1 MTHRI
6 KYMFSTGKSL
16 FRALRLALIACSF
29 VLLLASSGAT
39 PLQETQAP
47 SSIPAGRRAE
57 TVAIITVEGAIDAI
71 TRHSIER
78 RLNQVK
84 AQNIDAVVLE
94 IDTPGGDLV
103 ATLEILYLLRTI
115 APANTVAWVS
125 PKAFSAGTIIA
136 LATREILVDP
146 NGVFGDAAPIQ
157 GMPVIGLRQ
166 MAPAERA
173 KVEAPLL
180 SELVHE
186 ARRHGWDEK
195 LVQAF
200 VAVDVELWLIQNKET
215 GERLFIDAK
224 DHRLIFGEE
233 PERSRL
239 ERLPPAPGRD
249 PNTGFLPGANMDSSE
264 GPPPPLEQR
273 AEDIDSVQNLPSSR
287 PSPSELVASE
297 WKVLGQIVSK
307 DELLV
312 LRADEAEAYG
322 LSSGK
327 AANDADIKAFF
338 GAKTVIRLN
347 ESWSESMVRFLTL
360 WPVRGVLI
368 VVMLVGFFLEMAAP
382 GPGVFGAIAVAAL
395 AVLLAAP
402 LMVGL
407 AQWWTAAMVVGGL
420 LLVATELFVIPG
432 VGVIGLIGGG
442 CLFAGLVGTF
452 VSPDPLGETT
462 RSDILLGLAVTGA
475 GFFGAGVLIWL
486 MLNTLP
492 SLPLSKRI
500 ILGAQV
506 GGKGSDS
513 VPPSPVNANS
523 SREIS
528 IGDTGQAASD
538 LRTSGRVEIHGR
550 IVDARSI
557 SGYITRGT
565 PVTVTA
571 IDSFGVEV
579 EGIEK

>member
-1 MTHRI
+1 MRRI
-6 KYMFSTGKSL
+6 IDMPYMNSHSFQYI
-16 FRALRLALIACSF
+16 RLMIIFCAG
-29 VLLLASSGAT
+29 VLLASSIGASRA
-39 PLQETQAP
+39 QQSASP

-71 TRHSIER
+71 TKHSIER
-78 RLNQVK
+78 RLNEVN
-84 AQNIDAVVLE
+84 ARGIDAVVLE

-115 APANTVAWVS
+115 APANTIAWIR

-136 LATREILVDP
+136 LATREIVVDP

-200 VAVDVELWLIQNKET
+200 VAVDVELWLIENIKT

-224 DHRLIFGEE
+224 DHLVIFGEE

-239 ERLPPAPGRD
+239 DRLPPAPGRD
-249 PNTGFLPGANMDSSE
+249 PNTGFLPGAKMETDAE
-264 GPPPPLEQR
+264 PPPTLEER
-273 AEDIDSVQNLPSSR
+273 AQDIDSVQSIASLR
-287 PSPSELVASE
+287 PNPSEMISSE

-322 LSSGK
+322 LSSGT
-327 AANDADIKAFF
+327 AANDADITSFF
-338 GAKTVIRLN
+338 GAKTVIRLD
-347 ESWSESMVRFLTL
+347 ESWSEAMVRFLTW

-395 AVLLAAP
+395 GVLLAAP

-407 AQWWTAAMVVGGL
+407 AQWWTAGMVVGGL
-420 LLVATELFVIPG
+420 LLVAAELFVIPG
-432 VGVIGLIGGG
+432 VGFIGLLGGA

-462 RSDILLGLAVTGA
+462 RSDILLGLSVTGA

-486 MLNTLP
+486 LLNTLP
-492 SLPLSKRI
+492 NLPISKRI

-506 GGKGSDS
+506 GGRGSDS
-513 VPPSPVNANS
+513 VPPTPIKSEHLKA
-523 SREIS
+523 IA
-528 IGDTGQAASD
+528 IGDTGHAASD
-538 LRTSGRVEIHGR
+538 LRTSGRVDIHGR
-550 IVDARSI
+550 IVDARSVG
-557 SGYITRGT
+557 GYITRGA
-565 PVTVTA
+565 PVIVTA
-571 IDSFGVEV
+571 IDAFGIEV
-579 EGIEK
+579 EGKES